1 MFSVNVTARSIQ
13 LTAEIFDPHRCYR
26 TVINWR
32 DPSCLLYC
40 LAPGVTINFDPVTYT
55 VTEGGSTMLR
65 IVRVGDADIPV
76 SVSVST
82 VVGTAGD
89 YV

>member
-1 MFSVNVTARSIQ
+1 MI
-13 LTAEIFDPHRCYR
+13 I
-26 TVINWR
+26 
-32 DPSCLLYC
+32 
-40 LAPGVTINFDPVTYT
+40 FDPVTYT
-55 VTEGGSTMLR
+55 VTEGSSTMLR